1 MSSAKPHPPFPSDAA
16 GEQAAFDRV
25 SHGYAP
31 DGKAATPPPVP
42 LEKIVGDVVDNVRAT
57 AKAEFALIE
66 ARGELALHG
75 ATWTAVWG
83 TIAACALAVAML
95 ALAFGAILALA
106 PHVGPF
112 AATLIVVAILAAMA
126 AFAGWRAQRSYGD
139 IRTALR
145 RDLTNEGI
153 DTDAADA

>member
-1 MSSAKPHPPFPSDAA
+1 MSSSDPNHPASD
-16 GEQAAFDRV
+16 ERSFDGI

-31 DGKAATPPPVP
+31 DGRPITPPPVP
-42 LEKIVGDVVDNVRAT
+42 LEKIVGDVVDNLSAT

-75 ATWTAVWG
+75 ASWAAGWGAV
-83 TIAACALAVAML
+83 AASALGIAML

-106 PHVGPF
+106 PQVGPLL
-112 AATLIVVAILAAMA
+112 ATLIVVAVLLAIA

-153 DTDAADA
+153 DSDAADA

>member
-1 MSSAKPHPPFPSDAA
+1 MASADPKTPPTPDARS
-16 GEQAAFDRV
+16 FDGI

-31 DGKAATPPPVP
+31 DGRPAVPPPVP
-42 LEKIVGDVVDNVRAT
+42 LEKIVGDVVDNLSAT

-75 ATWTAVWG
+75 ASRAAIWGGVAATAAGV
-83 TIAACALAVAML
+83 ALL
-95 ALAFGAILALA
+95 ALAFGAILALS
-106 PHVGPF
+106 PHLGPLL
-112 AATLIVVAILAAMA
+112 ATLIVVGVLLAVA
-126 AFAGWRAQRSYGD
+126 ASAAWRAHLSYGD

-153 DTDAADA
+153 DDAADA

>member
-1 MSSAKPHPPFPSDAA
+1 M
-16 GEQAAFDRV
+16 

-31 DGKAATPPPVP
+31 DGRPAAAPPVP
-42 LEKIVGDVVDNVRAT
+42 LEKIVDDVLDNLSTT
-57 AKAEFALIE
+57 AKAELALLE

-75 ATWTAVWG
+75 VSWTAAWG
-83 TIAACALAVAML
+83 TIAACALGIAML
-95 ALAFGAILALA
+95 AFAFGAILVLT
-106 PHVGPF
+106 PHVGPLL
-112 AATLIVVAILAAMA
+112 ATLIVVGILLAVA

-153 DTDAADA
+153 DD

>member
-1 MSSAKPHPPFPSDAA
+1 MSSPDPNTPAPD
-16 GEQAAFDRV
+16 GRRFDGV

-31 DGKAATPPPVP
+31 DGRPEAAPPVP
-42 LEKIVGDVVDNVRAT
+42 LEKIVGDVVDNLSAT
-57 AKAEFALIE
+57 ARAELALLE

-75 ATWTAVWG
+75 ASWTAAWG
-83 TIAACALAVAML
+83 TIAACAVGIAML

-112 AATLIVVAILAAMA
+112 VATLIVVAILLAVAG
-126 AFAGWRAQRSYGD
+126 FAGWRAQRSYGD

-153 DTDAADA
+153 DPDAADA

>member
-1 MSSAKPHPPFPSDAA
+1 MSSAESDTPFPSDALR
-16 GEQAAFDRV
+16 EQAALDRV

-31 DGKAATPPPVP
+31 DGKAAVPPPVP
-42 LEKIVGDVVDNVRAT
+42 LEKIVGDVVDNVTAA
-57 AKAEFALIE
+57 AKAELALIE

-75 ATWTAVWG
+75 ISWTAAWG
-83 TIAACALAVAML
+83 TVAACALGIAML

-112 AATLIVVAILAAMA
+112 VATLIVVALLLAVAG
-126 AFAGWRAQRSYGD
+126 FAGWRAQRSYGD

-153 DTDAADA
+153 DDGSDA

>member
-1 MSSAKPHPPFPSDAA
+1 MPSPDPNIPTVSD
-16 GEQAAFDRV
+16 QRSFDGV

-31 DGKAATPPPVP
+31 DGSPVTPPPVP
-42 LEKIVGDVVDNVRAT
+42 LEKIVGDVVDNLSAT
-57 AKAEFALIE
+57 ARAELALLE

-75 ATWTAVWG
+75 ASRAAIWGGVAATAAGV
-83 TIAACALAVAML
+83 ALL
-95 ALAFGAILALA
+95 ALAFGAILALS
-106 PHVGPF
+106 PHLGPLL
-112 AATLIVVAILAAMA
+112 ATLIVVGFLLAIAAL
-126 AFAGWRAQRSYGD
+126 AGWRAHLSYGD

>member
-1 MSSAKPHPPFPSDAA
+1 MPPSDPNTPASD
-16 GEQAAFDRV
+16 GRSFDGV

-31 DGKAATPPPVP
+31 DGRPTTVAPVP
-42 LEKIVGDVVDNVRAT
+42 LEKIVGDVVENLSAT
-57 AKAEFALIE
+57 AKAELALIE

-75 ATWTAVWG
+75 ASWTAAWG
-83 TIAACALAVAML
+83 TIAACAVGIAML

-112 AATLIVVAILAAMA
+112 VATLIVVAILLAVAG
-126 AFAGWRAQRSYGD
+126 FAGWRAQRSYGD

-153 DTDAADA
+153 DPDAADA

>member
-1 MSSAKPHPPFPSDAA
+1 MSSAESDALSA
-16 GEQAAFDRV
+16 SDALREQAALDRV

-31 DGKAATPPPVP
+31 DGKAASAPPPVP
-42 LEKIVGDVVDNVRAT
+42 LEKIVGDVIDNVTAT

-75 ATWTAVWG
+75 VSWTAAWG
-83 TIAACALAVAML
+83 TIAACALGVAML

-106 PHVGPF
+106 PQVGPF
-112 AATLIVVAILAAMA
+112 AATLIVVAALLIVAG
-126 AFAGWRAQRSYGD
+126 FAGWRAQRSYGD

-153 DTDAADA
+153 DDASDA

>member
-1 MSSAKPHPPFPSDAA
+1 MASPDPNPPASD
-16 GEQAAFDRV
+16 GRSFDGI

-31 DGKAATPPPVP
+31 DGRPVAAAPVP
-42 LEKIVGDVVDNVRAT
+42 LEKIVGDVVDNLSAT
-57 AKAEFALIE
+57 ARAELALIE

-75 ATWTAVWG
+75 AKWAAAWG
-83 TIAACALAVAML
+83 TIAACALGVAML

-112 AATLIVVAILAAMA
+112 VATVIVVIALLAVA
-126 AFAGWRAQRSYGD
+126 AFAGWRAQIGYGD

-145 RDLTNEGI
+145 RDLANEGI
-153 DTDAADA
+153 DDAADA